1 MPVSYNIRECRPGE
15 ASYVADLHR
24 RLYTEEYG
32 WGPEFVSY
40 AQKIALDFENH
51 PKHEREA
58 LWVVEV
64 FHDDGMKN
72 SELAGCIM
80 LCETEE
86 KEVGQLR
93 LFAVEKA
100 YRRHGLG
107 RKLVETLLDRARQL
121 GFSKIIL
128 WTAAPL
134 EAALRQYERFGF
146 KVTET
151 QDNTSWS
158 LEGKTVTEIKME
170 LTL

>member
-1 MPVSYNIRECRPGE
+1 MTTHFSIRECRPGE
-15 ASYVADLHR
+15 ANYVADLHR
-24 RLYTEEYG
+24 RLYGEEYG

-40 AQKIALDFENH
+40 AQKIAFDFENH

-64 FHDDGMKN
+64 SGEK
-72 SELAGCIM
+72 SGLGGCIM
-80 LCETEE
+80 LCESDDPD
-86 KEVGQLR
+86 VGQLR
-93 LFAVEKA
+93 LFVVEKE
-100 YRRHGLG
+100 YRRQGLG
-107 RKLVETLLDRARQL
+107 RKLVETLLEKAKQFGYR
-121 GFSKIIL
+121 KIIL